1 MSAKD
6 AKKYTIVSLNTNKQ
20 SDVYKKMEAT
30 ATCWRARQISKEVH
44 YQNGRT
50 HASSKLQVVTVE

>member
-30 ATCWRARQISKEVH
+30 ATCWRARQ
-44 YQNGRT
+44 
-50 HASSKLQVVTVE
+50 SKLGIAKKDFDSLINIVKILNIS